1 MKIQIFSRCQIE
13 ELLREGF
20 RRKTAVISF
29 YDPETS
35 RFLAEDYRPVDYKE
49 KTDRLFQV
57 SLHDID
63 LSVLPEYGLTYETY
77 FPEADALAEFIY
89 SAKADGYDIICQ
101 CEYGGKQ
108 KFRVC
113 SCDTGAFL
121 QKWDLSFADYRYYP
135 NQVVYHKVLEA
146 LEKFYETS
154 KRSFWIVE
162 GSCIYESEYWR
173 RLHKRYYGDLSAF
186 RVSQHKI

>member
-1 MKIQIFSRCQIE
+1 MKIKIFSRRQIE

-20 RRKTAVISF
+20 PEKTAVISF

-35 RFLAEDYRPVDYKE
+35 RFIAEDYRPVDYKE

-89 SAKADGYDIICQ
+89 SAKADGYDI
-101 CEYGGKQ
+101 KQ

-121 QKWDLSFADYRYYP
+121 QKWDLSFCGL
-135 NQVVYHKVLEA
+135 QIL
-146 LEKFYETS
+146 S
-154 KRSFWIVE
+154 
-162 GSCIYESEYWR
+162 ESGR
-173 RLHKRYYGDLSAF
+173 IS
-186 RVSQHKI
+186 

>member
-1 MKIQIFSRCQIE
+1 MKIKIFSRRQIE

-20 RRKTAVISF
+20 PEKTAVISF

-35 RFLAEDYRPVDYKE
+35 RFIAEDYRPVDYKE

-89 SAKADGYDIICQ
+89 SA
-101 CEYGGKQ
+101 
-108 KFRVC
+108 R
-113 SCDTGAFL
+113 L
-121 QKWDLSFADYRYYP
+121 QILS
-135 NQVVYHKVLEA
+135 
-146 LEKFYETS
+146 
-154 KRSFWIVE
+154 
-162 GSCIYESEYWR
+162 ESGR
-173 RLHKRYYGDLSAF
+173 IS
-186 RVSQHKI
+186 